1 MAYVDKVTNGPAI
14 KAEDAEAL
22 EGFAT
27 LLASCTNTLKAIGY
41 SSKFESPDCMRQII
55 KRLPPKLDT
64 SCHDNTD
71 RIPNTEGRDV
81 CIDDI
86 SLFIEQ
92 KAHALSYPVF
102 GKLPF
107 LEKGKKDNRD
117 RGPRSKSEKC
127 GDMQI
132 ALFTITDKTPPSTSS
147 HDSSNAANP
156 SQKKCPFCNAD
167 HTLAECSSFAKVPNA
182 DLRNFVMKQR
192 LCCSCLSGS
201 HQSKGCYKKK
211 PCNHCDRKHA
221 TVLHPSTPEVVTGVG
236 TQQGFVGTEGGE
248 GRPQSLN
255 SQSNTVQNMNQS
267 TGDQFCGL
275 TMMKGSP
282 ITALSIVVVKVK
294 IKGSPLCIE
303 T

>member
-1 MAYVDKVTNGPAI
+1 
-14 KAEDAEAL
+14 
-22 EGFAT
+22 
-27 LLASCTNTLKAIGY
+27 
-41 SSKFESPDCMRQII
+41 
-55 KRLPPKLDT
+55 
-64 SCHDNTD
+64 
-71 RIPNTEGRDV
+71 
-81 CIDDI
+81 
-86 SLFIEQ
+86 
-92 KAHALSYPVF
+92 
-102 GKLPF
+102 
-107 LEKGKKDNRD
+107 
-117 RGPRSKSEKC
+117 
-127 GDMQI
+127 MQI

-192 LCCSCLSGS
+192 LCCSCLSGG

-275 TMMKGSP
+275 TTMEGSP
-282 ITALSIVVVKVK
+282 ITVLPIVVVKVK
-294 IKGSPLCIE
+294 VKGSPLCIE
-303 T
+303 TYALLDNGSNSTFCLVNLMEHLIVVGKKTRLKLTTMDSKKDVDTAHVNNLVYLIWTEMLPSSCLNYFLDQLCP